1 MSSDEKP
8 TFHLTTESLLTE
20 LLTLEQSSKTTS
32 PSLLA
37 YQKAVANL
45 AADIASGK
53 VSYEEAAKI
62 SDTKSI
68 FRSANAKFSVS
79 KKTPEQRSAA
89 GKKGAQTY
97 KSRQEW
103 EQEKLS
109 GSRSVPVNAGYLPKE
124 LDSYEGEPNKVYYRF
139 SHSDPKSGIDHF
151 VLKQKYLNVP
161 LIQGMSKSEIKDF
174 LYPSRVSG
182 SDSY

>member
-1 MSSDEKP
+1 MTSEKNK

-20 LLTLEQSSKTTS
+20 LLTLEQSSGKAS
-32 PSLLA
+32 SSLLA

-53 VSYEEAAKI
+53 VRYEDLSNIDEPM
-62 SDTKSI
+62 SV
-68 FRSANAKFSVS
+68 FRKANAKFVAS
-79 KKTPEQRSAA
+79 KKTPEQRSMS

-103 EQEKLS
+103 EQQKLS
-109 GSRSVPVNAGYLPKE
+109 GKPAPANAGYLPKD

-139 SHSDPKSGIDHF
+139 SHTDPKSGIDHF
-151 VLKQKYLNVP
+151 VLKQKYLNTP
-161 LIQGMSKSEIKDF
+161 LLQGMNNSEIKDF

-182 SDSY
+182 NELD